1 MAYAYEKRDFE
12 RVKSKTAVSLFFGT
26 PPKSLEGVCIDISDK
41 GLGIDL
47 ESVIPIGTECRVKV
61 HDGHKNSQPYQ
72 ALIEIK
78 NTQPLPKERCRVGAL
93 IIEMF

>member
-12 RVKSKTAVSLFFGT
+12 RLKSKTAVNLFFCP

-47 ESVIPIGTECRVKV
+47 ESIIAIGTECRIKV
-61 HDGHKNSQPYQ
+61 HDGQQNSQPYQ

-78 NTQPLPKERCRVGAL
+78 NTQALPKGRCRVDAL
-93 IIEMF
+93 ILEMF

>member
-1 MAYAYEKRDFE
+1 MKELKAKPLLLYFLAP
-12 RVKSKTAVSLFFGT
+12 

-41 GLGIDL
+41 GMGIDL

-61 HDGHKNSQPYQ
+61 HDGHKNSQTYQ

-78 NTQPLPKERCRVGAL
+78 NTQALAKGRYRVGAI